1 MKGRVVP
8 LCSSILQASQ
18 ILAISQPQQVKT
30 TVWSPGSLGRASATS
45 GSTSGSKLCQVSAE
59 RYSWG
64 RDPRLCPLTSRCSP
78 VFLLSPLPLCFAEGK
93 VSPDRQPQPQYVSYN
108 QSSYTQWDL
117 QPDTK
122 YEIHL
127 MKEKVVLHHLAV
139 KTNGTGEALG
149 PPSNAR
155 KPWAPLPGLLH
166 AALSSHDPLHS
177 SHLPEI

>member
-1 MKGRVVP
+1 MVSWVP
-8 LCSSILQASQ
+8 REGQCNFRFHIWFKALPGECRKIFLGQGAKA
-18 ILAISQPQQVKT
+18 L
-30 TVWSPGSLGRASATS
+30 SPD
-45 GSTSGSKLCQVSAE
+45 SKVS
-59 RYSWG
+59 
-64 RDPRLCPLTSRCSP
+64 PI
-78 VFLLSPLPLCFAEGK
+78 FLLSPLPLCFAEGK
-93 VSPDRQPQPQYVSYN
+93 VSPERQPQPQYVSYN

-117 QPDTK
+117 QPDTQ

-166 AALSSHDPLHS
+166 AAFSSYDPLHS

>member
-1 MKGRVVP
+1 M
-8 LCSSILQASQ
+8 
-18 ILAISQPQQVKT
+18 
-30 TVWSPGSLGRASATS
+30 
-45 GSTSGSKLCQVSAE
+45 
-59 RYSWG
+59 
-64 RDPRLCPLTSRCSP
+64 
-78 VFLLSPLPLCFAEGK
+78 
-93 VSPDRQPQPQYVSYN
+93 SPDRQPQPQYVSYN

-149 PPSNAR
+149 PPSNAK
-155 KPWAPLPGLLH
+155 KPWAPLLGLLH

-177 SHLPEI
+177 SYLPQTWVCFGQRAFPYTIYRGFSSLSPSDLLLWHLLAPEGPL